1 MCVGRARA
9 ADLTA
14 CGEKFLRRY
23 SFLGTDAVNSLYC
36 R

>member
-14 CGEKFLRRY
+14 RGKKILRRY
-23 SFLGTDAVNSLYC
+23 SFLGAGAVNSLYC